1 MAAFQKNVCSRFLLP
16 HKHQF
21 DVARHRNR
29 MPVDNSRKP
38 SMVSARLPLGGRM
51 TRNYRWIVGILLFS
65 ASILNYIDRAAL
77 PIIAPFLSKDL
88 HLNPAQ
94 LGTIFST
101 FFIGYAPFCFIGGQA
116 SDRFG
121 PKRVY
126 GWAMAFWSLFCG
138 ATAIVTG
145 FAQLLIFRLLFGVG
159 EGPMGSVTNK
169 TVRNWFPRQEA
180 GFVMGLA
187 PTGGNMIG
195 AAIAGPVVGF
205 MAAAFGWRIPFVVIM
220 LIGFAWFV
228 AWRILVTDDPSQSR
242 HVSAEELRL
251 IRSNVGH
258 DAVADERLPLPLV
271 HYLRSPVVLA
281 IGSAFFAS
289 NYILYFFLSWM
300 PSYLTDVHHL
310 NIKTMSALTVVPW
323 TFGLIG
329 SVGGGMMSDAILR
342 RTGDGIFARKVMI
355 VGGLAG
361 AALCLFMGTQID
373 STSMAIV
380 LMSLSI
386 ALMNMTPTTC
396 WALLQ
401 AIVPTKRM
409 GAVGGYVHLL
419 ANLSGIVGPAIT
431 GFIVQYGGGY
441 NSSFL
446 LAGGVSMAGA
456 LAVAVFVRNDR
467 FARAAA
473 EA

>member
-1 MAAFQKNVCSRFLLP
+1 MI
-16 HKHQF
+16 
-21 DVARHRNR
+21 
-29 MPVDNSRKP
+29 
-38 SMVSARLPLGGRM
+38 
-51 TRNYRWIVGILLFS
+51 RNYRWIVGALLFS

-77 PIIAPFLSKDL
+77 PIIAPLLSKDL
-88 HLNPAQ
+88 HLNAAQ

-121 PKRVY
+121 SKRVY

-169 TVRNWFPRQEA
+169 TVRNWFPRQEV
-180 GFVMGLA
+180 GLVMGMA

-205 MAAAFGWRIPFVVIM
+205 IAATFGWRIPFVVIM

-228 AWRILVTDDPSQSR
+228 AWRLLVTDDPSQNR
-242 HVSAEELRL
+242 HISAEELRL
-251 IRSNVGH
+251 IRSNAGQ
-258 DAVADERLPLPLV
+258 DAVADERPASPLM

-281 IGSAFFAS
+281 IASAFFAS

-300 PSYLTDVHHL
+300 PSYLMDVHHL
-310 NIKTMSALTVVPW
+310 NIKTMSVLTFVPW

-329 SVGGGMMSDAILR
+329 SAGGGIISDAILR
-342 RTGDGIFARKVMI
+342 RTGDGIFARKIMI
-355 VGGLAG
+355 VGSLAG
-361 AALCLFMGTQID
+361 AALCLFMGTRVS
-373 STSMAIV
+373 STFMAIV
-380 LMSLSI
+380 LMSFSI
-386 ALMNMTPTTC
+386 ALMNMTPTGC

-401 AIVPTKRM
+401 AIIPIKRV
-409 GAVGGYVHLL
+409 GGVGGYVHLL
-419 ANLSGIVGPAIT
+419 ANLAGIVGPAIT
-431 GFIVQYGGGY
+431 GFIIQYGGGY

-446 LAGGVSMAGA
+446 LAGAVSVVGA
-456 LAVAVFVRNDR
+456 LAVAVFVRKER
-467 FARAAA
+467 FVRAMA
-473 EA
+473 ET